1 MMWYNVSMSKQVEQ
15 ALENRHHELIAPTT
29 NSRLHRRLLQ
39 PPKAK
44 RKKNLFWQILK
55 WLFVSGLVGMVAV
68 VVIVTIKVYPLLK
81 DLPSPDELV
90 NGNARFSVASQLFA
104 RDGTPLYDLY
114 DDERRVPVRLDEL
127 PAYVYQGSIAIE
139 DKKFYQH
146 HGFDLTGIMR
156 AFIVNRL
163 RGHVAQGG
171 STITQQLMKK
181 AFLSTEKSY
190 DRKIKEIALA
200 IITEMRYSKEQ
211 ILEMYLNY
219 ISYGGTAVGIGSAAQ
234 TYFGKEASE
243 LTLAEAS
250 LLAGLPQAPSRY
262 SPFQSDA
269 SAAKTRQKQVLDNM
283 VEMEFIT
290 PEQEEEA
297 LAQELVY
304 TSKKIDIKAPH
315 FVFYIRDLLVE
326 KFGEEKVMRGGLRVT
341 TTLDLAIQE
350 AAEATLAAEL
360 ETLTKLNV
368 GNGAMLITHPNTGEI
383 LAMVG
388 SKDYYDTEQ
397 DGQYN
402 VTTATRQP
410 GSSIKP
416 LVYATAFEQKALN
429 PSSILLDIPT
439 CFQNIGQKDY
449 CPKNYSG
456 GFHGPTTVR
465 QALGSSLNIPAV
477 KALRIIGLESFI
489 YQAQKMG
496 ITTWTN
502 AKNYGW
508 SLSLGGGEV
517 KMTDM
522 AVAFGALANM
532 GVKMPQ
538 LAILKVEDYQG
549 NILYQADLDER
560 RKVVTYLQEHPD
572 NAFEDLKDGETVE
585 RVIGNEAAYL
595 VTDIMRDD
603 RARWL
608 GFGSNS
614 ELVIKNRDV
623 AVKTGTTND
632 VRDNWTVGFTPE
644 LLTIVWVG
652 NTDSTPMNNRLVS
665 GVTGAAPIWHDIMTW
680 LLQDQQEI
688 NWPQVG
694 DIEEDYVCW
703 TGMPRRDQDFSFDE
717 AGNALNDNCG
727 EQKKDKFW
735 ANSAPTRSGVRREAV
750 FYCSNTGLP
759 QTGNE
764 DCGELQAGDFQI
776 ATDPL
781 TNYYCLDC
789 PRPTDETGHVIY
801 GKTAYI
807 GEEVAAAQ
815 YGD

>member
-1 MMWYNVSMSKQVEQ
+1 MMWYNVTMSEQVAQELSRAPKKQGWFS
-15 ALENRHHELIAPTT
+15 RSPKTT
-29 NSRLHRRLLQ
+29 KTKTK
-39 PPKAK
+39 PKHPVWHV
-44 RKKNLFWQILK
+44 FWQIIK
-55 WLFVSGLVGMVAV
+55 WLFFLSLFAG
-68 VVIVTIKVYPLLK
+68 VIVTGIVVWKVYPLLQ

-90 NGNARFSVASQLFA
+90 NGNARFSVATQIYD
-104 RDGTPLYDLY
+104 RHGTQLYDLY
-114 DDERRVPVRLDEL
+114 DDERRVPVSLNEL
-127 PAYVYQGSIAIE
+127 PPYVYQAAIAIE
-139 DKKFYQH
+139 DKKFYTH
-146 HGFDLTGIMR
+146 HGFDLNGIIR
-156 AFIVNRL
+156 AFIINKV
-163 RGHVAQGG
+163 RGHTAQGG
-171 STITQQLMKK
+171 STITQQLMKT
-181 AFLSTEKSY
+181 AFLTNEKSY

-200 IITEMRYSKEQ
+200 IISEMRYTKDQ

-243 LTLAEAS
+243 LTLAEAA

-269 SAAKTRQKQVLDNM
+269 SAAKKRQKQVLDNM

-290 PEQEEEA
+290 QAEA
-297 LAQELVY
+297 DAAAAETLTYA
-304 TSKKIDIKAPH
+304 TKHIDIQAPH
-315 FVFYIRDLLVE
+315 WVFFVRDLLIE
-326 KFGEEKVMRGGLRVT
+326 KFGKEKVMRGGLRVT
-341 TTLDLAIQE
+341 TTLDLDLQI

-360 ETLTKLNV
+360 EDLERLDV

-388 SKDYYDTEQ
+388 SKDYYDVEQ
-397 DGQYN
+397 DGQFN
-402 VTTATRQP
+402 VTTALRQP

-429 PSSILLDIPT
+429 PSSVLLDIPT

-456 GFHGPTTVR
+456 GFNGPTTVR

-517 KMTDM
+517 KMVDM
-522 AVAFGALANM
+522 ATAFGALANM
-532 GVKMPQ
+532 GIKMPQ
-538 LAILKVEDYQG
+538 LAILKVEDFQG
-549 NILYQADLDER
+549 NVLYQADLNER
-560 RKVVTYLQEHPD
+560 QKMVTYLQQHPD
-572 NAFEDLKDGETVE
+572 TKFEDLKDGETVN
-585 RVIGNEAAYL
+585 RVLSNEAAYL

-632 VRDNWTVGFTPE
+632 LRDNWTVGFTPD

-652 NTDSTPMNNRLVS
+652 NTDSSPMNSRLVS

-680 LLQDQQEI
+680 LLQDQEEI
-688 NWPQVG
+688 VWPVVG
-694 DIEEDYVCW
+694 DIEEDFVCW
-703 TGMPRRDQDFSFDE
+703 TGMPRRDQDFQFNDE
-717 AGNALNDNCG
+717 GQPINDNCG

-735 ANSAPTRSGVRREAV
+735 TNSAPTRSGIKREAT
-750 FYCSNTGLP
+750 YICSNTGAP
-759 QTGNE
+759 PVGNE
-764 DCGELQAGDFQI
+764 DCGELQAGDYTI
-776 ATDPL
+776 AYDPL
-781 TNYYCLDC
+781 TNYYCTDC
-789 PRPTDETGHVIY
+789 PRVRDENGKVHY
-801 GKTAYI
+801 GKSEYI
-807 GEEVAAAQ
+807 GEEVAPAQ

>member
-1 MMWYNVSMSKQVEQ
+1 MIWYNVDMSAEVEQ
-15 ALENRHHELIAPTT
+15 TL
-29 NSRLHRRLLQ
+29 SRAEKPKKRLFSRFQHTQKPSSQ
-39 PPKAK
+39 P
-44 RKKNLFWQILK
+44 RKKKSLFWTIFK
-55 WLFVSGLVGMVAV
+55 WLFFISFIGVLAALT
-68 VVIVTIKVYPLLK
+68 IVTIKVYPLLK
-81 DLPSPDELV
+81 DLPSPEELV
-90 NGNARFSVASQLFA
+90 DGNDRFSVATEIYD
-104 RDGTPLYDLY
+104 RDGNKLYDLF
-114 DDERRVPVRLDEL
+114 DDERRVPIKLADL
-127 PAYVYQGSIAIE
+127 PPYVYQASIAIE
-139 DKKFYQH
+139 DKKFYSH
-146 HGFDLTGIMR
+146 HGFDPIGIAR
-156 AFIVNRL
+156 AFIVNKM

-181 AFLSTEKSY
+181 AFLTDEKSY

-200 IITEMRYSKEQ
+200 IISEMRYSKDQ

-219 ISYGGTAVGIGSAAQ
+219 ISYGGTAVGIGSAAE

-243 LTLAEAS
+243 LTLAEAA

-269 SAAKTRQKQVLDNM
+269 TAAKKRQKQVLDNM

-290 PEQEEEA
+290 QAEA
-297 LAQELVY
+297 DAAYEQELVY
-304 TSKKIDIKAPH
+304 TSKRIDIQAPH
-315 FVFYIRDLLVE
+315 FVFFVRDLLVE
-326 KFGEEKVMRGGLRVT
+326 KFGKEKVMRGGLRVT
-341 TTLDLAIQE
+341 TTLDLDIQA
-350 AAEATLAAEL
+350 AAEATLSAEL
-360 ETLTKLNV
+360 KTLERLDV
-368 GNGAMLITHPNTGEI
+368 GNGAMLVTVPNTGEI

-388 SKDYYDTEQ
+388 SKDYYDIEQ
-397 DGQYN
+397 DGQFN
-402 VTTATRQP
+402 VTTALRQP

-429 PSSILLDIPT
+429 PSSVLLDIPT

-456 GFHGPTTVR
+456 GFNGPVTVR

-522 AVAFGALANM
+522 AVAFGSLANM

-538 LAILKVEDYQG
+538 LALLKVEDYQG
-549 NILYQADLDER
+549 NILYQADLIER
-560 RKVVTYLQEHPD
+560 RRAVTALQTHPD
-572 NAFEDLKDGETVE
+572 NAFEDLADGETVN
-585 RVIGNEAAYL
+585 RVLHNEAAYL

-632 VRDNWTVGFTPE
+632 IRDNWTVGFTPD

-680 LLQDQQEI
+680 LLRDREKI
-688 NWPQVG
+688 EWPAVG
-694 DIEEDYVCW
+694 DIEEDMVCW
-703 TGMPRRDQDFSFDE
+703 TGLPRRDQDFTFNDE
-717 AGNALNDNCG
+717 GQAINDNCG

-735 ANSAPTRSGVRREAV
+735 AKGAPTRSGIRREAIY
-750 FYCSNTGLP
+750 YCSNTGLP
-759 QTGNE
+759 PTGEE
-764 DCGELQAGDFQI
+764 DCGESQAGEFSI

-781 TNYYCLDC
+781 TNFYCVDC
-789 PRPTDETGHVIY
+789 PRPVDENGHQQY
-801 GKTAYI
+801 GKTEYI
-807 GEEVAAAQ
+807 GEEIAPAQ